1 MRKLMK
7 QMSEGKMPSPDQLMR
22 GAR

>member
-1 MRKLMK
+1 MK
-7 QMSEGKMPSPDQLMR
+7 KMMKSLSEGKMPSPEQLMR